1 MFAILYV
8 MFILCY
14 LVNIM
19 GKVTCKILI
28 IIMGKTDMQ
37 DSDTYVL

>member
-1 MFAILYV
+1 MLAILYV